1 MRAEAVLG
9 RLPAAALCWPAAAL
23 AAGPREPD
31 AAVSA
36 RESAAKGFVS
46 QRDPETERQLQ
57 QKTL

>member
-36 RESAAKGFVS
+36 
-46 QRDPETERQLQ
+46 
-57 QKTL
+57 